1 MAAGE
6 TGPPQIGRYVVRR
19 RLGRGGFGTVWL
31 ADDEELQRPVAIKV
45 PRRKQLSSEES
56 VEDFLREARMAAA
69 LKHAAI
75 VTVYDVG
82 RLDDGACFV
91 VMEYVDGRTLAEE
104 MKWTRFDLQQTARLM
119 EEIADA
125 VHYAHTQGLVHRDLK
140 PANILIDRAGRPHV
154 VDFGLAIHEQQQP
167 AAAVVAAPVPVP
179 HDGHAVPVVGHAVER
194 EVRPRVRR
202 ER

>member
-1 MAAGE
+1 M
-6 TGPPQIGRYVVRR
+6 VRR

-167 AAAVVAAPVPVP
+167 FYSGDRSGTPAYMAPEQIRGES
-179 HDGHAVPVVGHAVER
+179 HRLDGRTDVWALGIVLY
-194 EVRPRVRR
+194 
-202 ER
+202 